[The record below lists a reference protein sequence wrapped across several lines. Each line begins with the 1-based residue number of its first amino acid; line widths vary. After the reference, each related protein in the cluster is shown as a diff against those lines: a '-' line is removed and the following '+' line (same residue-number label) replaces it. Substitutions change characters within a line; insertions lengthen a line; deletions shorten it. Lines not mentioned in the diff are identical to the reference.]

1 MNTSL
6 RILGLGLG
14 AVLLGVASGITQ
26 QESFTANP
34 DTAGIA
40 DTLVNK
46 SANIRYGELV
56 LIKGGARDQ
65 QLLEDIAIE
74 VRKLGAHPV
83 ITMGSD
89 RLTRNIFTEV
99 PARFDNQEPTF
110 ALRMA
115 ETINAMISVD
125 YRDSFDILADVP
137 AQRRAAHAK
146 AFDPVHKKMLERGV
160 IRTHL
165 GNGLYPTKA
174 LAEQFGITR
183 NELSR
188 IFWRGV
194 NVDYDQLQ
202 ATGERV
208 KNILAAGRDV
218 RITAPNG
225 TDLTVQ
231 ITRRPIFVSDGVIS
245 TDDRYAGGP
254 ACQVWL
260 PAGEVYL
267 TPVTGTA
274 EGTFIA
280 DTFFFQGKR
289 IEGLTLNFTKGKMT
303 SMTAKQGDI
312 TALRQLYDAAPA
324 EGRDHFAAID
334 IGINPSVQVPAGSRM
349 VTWMGAGTISI
360 GIGGNTWAGGDNDVP
375 FDLFAHQTNATMTVD
390 GRKLVDQGTLIQR

>member
-26 QESFTANP
+26 QESSIASP

-56 LIKGGARDQ
+56 LISGGVRDQ

-83 ITMGSD
+83 ITISSD
-89 RLTRNIFTEV
+89 RLTRNIFTQV

-110 ALRMA
+110 VLRMA

-125 YRDSFDILADVP
+125 YRESFGILADVP
-137 AQRRAAHAK
+137 AERRAAHAK
-146 AFDPVHKKMLERGV
+146 AFEPVHKKMLERSV
-160 IRTHL
+160 IHTHL

-208 KNILAAGRDV
+208 KNILAAGREV

-225 TDLTVQ
+225 TDLTVE

-260 PAGEVYL
+260 
-267 TPVTGTA
+267 
-274 EGTFIA
+274 
-280 DTFFFQGKR
+280 
-289 IEGLTLNFTKGKMT
+289 
-303 SMTAKQGDI
+303 
-312 TALRQLYDAAPA
+312 
-324 EGRDHFAAID
+324 
-334 IGINPSVQVPAGSRM
+334 
-349 VTWMGAGTISI
+349 
-360 GIGGNTWAGGDNDVP
+360 
-375 FDLFAHQTNATMTVD
+375 
-390 GRKLVDQGTLIQR
+390 